1 MYPLTIIV
9 WPYRKLRNRPIELEC
24 FFTIHWQVT
33 TFEMIAGSSSISF
46 KCIWNKLYSWAA
58 LLKFWFQTD
67 LGYENSAGFYMQG
80 RQSLLTFLTIV
91 TRWSRSSSNLNALIG
106 QNLRVS
112 SCGKFMQHLETSFLM
127 AQADRVLCRHLS
139 CFWLSF
145 SSGCTKW
152 IQLLLRFFCNS
163 WVVCLLGLWL
173 RNAPLVKIV
182 GNPISSEFFV
192 CHRYYPQ

>member
-106 QNLRVS
+106 QNLQVS
-112 SCGKFMQHLETSFLM
+112 SCGKFMQHLETCFLM
-127 AQADRVLCRHLS
+127 AQARVITNTGYIKLTEFCVAICHVFDYPFPLDVQNEYS
-139 CFWLSF
+139 C
-145 SSGCTKW
+145 
-152 IQLLLRFFCNS
+152 
-163 WVVCLLGLWL
+163 
-173 RNAPLVKIV
+173 
-182 GNPISSEFFV
+182 
-192 CHRYYPQ
+192 Y